1 MKNREKDIFGER
13 RGNGAGGTL
22 QKLAELTEIT
32 LQRLLSNRF
41 SLRKHCY
48 KKGS

>member
-22 QKLAELTEIT
+22 QKLTELTEIT
-32 LQRLLSNRF
+32 KQSFFFAKSLL
-41 SLRKHCY
+41 
-48 KKGS
+48 